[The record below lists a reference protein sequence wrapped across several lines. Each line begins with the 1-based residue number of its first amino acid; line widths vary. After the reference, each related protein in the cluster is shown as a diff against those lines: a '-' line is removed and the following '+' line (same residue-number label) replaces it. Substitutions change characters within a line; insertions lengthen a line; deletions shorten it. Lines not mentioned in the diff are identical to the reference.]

1 MPAESGYSTPTS
13 SVPSPQKQ
21 DLDVVRQQAGIAASE
36 AGLEGTARE
45 LAINQAVTNAEAF
58 NSLLDYIS
66 AGIKTSSGAESS
78 NQVRPSVRRE
88 DVRVS
93 IQMPERYT
101 GSTDL
106 SSWLRRYENTANSA
120 GWDSRTKAE
129 RLGTY
134 LADDYYESWD
144 AYATKTDFA
153 QDCKIMLNVLA
164 RCPTD
169 ATLERFQQLTWNG
182 ETNLAVFLARAKRI
196 LSEYNSKLPSDRQ
209 LSQASMDEMILDK
222 LISMVPGAA
231 KAELRRQRPSKVED
245 MVNIVS
251 DYSPEAGVATSTLQQ
266 LEKRLDSK
274 LQKVLAAV
282 SRPLS
287 ESGQLEKLQQQ
298 VQALQQRGN
307 GSKGRS
313 FQRKCGICLGSHMT
327 KDCPLKQFDSGCYLC
342 GGSDHIARNCPK
354 SLTKKSSGDSSRPSA
369 SGN

>member
-298 VQALQQRGN
+298 
-307 GSKGRS
+307 
-313 FQRKCGICLGSHMT
+313 
-327 KDCPLKQFDSGCYLC
+327 
-342 GGSDHIARNCPK
+342 
-354 SLTKKSSGDSSRPSA
+354 
-369 SGN
+369 

>member
-1 MPAESGYSTPTS
+1 
-13 SVPSPQKQ
+13 
-21 DLDVVRQQAGIAASE
+21 
-36 AGLEGTARE
+36 
-45 LAINQAVTNAEAF
+45 
-58 NSLLDYIS
+58 
-66 AGIKTSSGAESS
+66 TSSGAESS

-222 LISMVPGAA
+222 LISMVPARNHRNKPGSSEAQSRTSRA
-231 KAELRRQRPSKVED
+231 RQLDSTRLFSTAELDRVRLVGIQ
-245 MVNIVS
+245 
-251 DYSPEAGVATSTLQQ
+251 TS
-266 LEKRLDSK
+266 LDST
-274 LQKVLAAV
+274 
-282 SRPLS
+282 RWTRMP
-287 ESGQLEKLQQQ
+287 Q
-298 VQALQQRGN
+298 VA
-307 GSKGRS
+307 
-313 FQRKCGICLGSHMT
+313 H
-327 KDCPLKQFDSGCYLC
+327 
-342 GGSDHIARNCPK
+342 NC
-354 SLTKKSSGDSSRPSA
+354 
-369 SGN
+369 

>member
-1 MPAESGYSTPTS
+1 
-13 SVPSPQKQ
+13 
-21 DLDVVRQQAGIAASE
+21 
-36 AGLEGTARE
+36 
-45 LAINQAVTNAEAF
+45 
-58 NSLLDYIS
+58 
-66 AGIKTSSGAESS
+66 
-78 NQVRPSVRRE
+78 
-88 DVRVS
+88 
-93 IQMPERYT
+93 
-101 GSTDL
+101 
-106 SSWLRRYENTANSA
+106 
-120 GWDSRTKAE
+120 
-129 RLGTY
+129 
-134 LADDYYESWD
+134 
-144 AYATKTDFA
+144 
-153 QDCKIMLNVLA
+153 
-164 RCPTD
+164 
-169 ATLERFQQLTWNG
+169 
-182 ETNLAVFLARAKRI
+182 
-196 LSEYNSKLPSDRQ
+196 
-209 LSQASMDEMILDK
+209 
-222 LISMVPGAA
+222 
-231 KAELRRQRPSKVED
+231 VED

-354 SLTKKSSGDSSRPSA
+354 SLTKKSPGDSSRPSA